1 MGFEYLNLHGTV
13 DLGYCVVR
21 TSLQTAVENNA
32 LTILLLVGGLEH
44 FLWLSHHIGN
54 FIIPTD
60 ELIFLRGVGI
70 PPTR

>member
-21 TSLQTAVENNA
+21 TSSQTAVENNA

-44 FLWLSHHIGN
+44 VLFS
-54 FIIPTD
+54 II
-60 ELIFLRGVGI
+60 LL
-70 PPTR
+70 